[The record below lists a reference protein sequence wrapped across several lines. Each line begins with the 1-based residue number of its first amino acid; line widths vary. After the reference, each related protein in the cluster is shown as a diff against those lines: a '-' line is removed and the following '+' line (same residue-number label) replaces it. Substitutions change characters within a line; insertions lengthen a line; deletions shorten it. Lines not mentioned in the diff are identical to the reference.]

1 MILVKLG
8 RADSEC
14 STGELLHTNFKA
26 DGFNVTLEEKRVKL
40 AIGQESHASACD
52 IELNND
58 VSQQKKGRCVRKD
71 FDTVKMLPW
80 RLMQS
85 RM

>member
-14 STGELLHTNFKA
+14 SAGELLHTNFKA
-26 DGFNVTLEEKRVKL
+26 DGLNVTLEEKRVKL
-40 AIGQESHASACD
+40 AIRQESHASACD

-58 VSQQKKGRCVRKD
+58 VSRIKKKEDACTR
-71 FDTVKMLPW
+71 TITP
-80 RLMQS
+80 
-85 RM
+85 